1 MKRHSF
7 DAVIFD
13 LDGVITKTALVHA
26 SAWKEMFDEYLR
38 KRELEHGE
46 PFSEFTHAHDYLSY
60 VDGKPRY
67 KGVESFLE
75 SRGIKIP
82 YGTPEDAIDKET
94 ICGLGNRK
102 NMAFNKILQ
111 RDGVE
116 VYESTVVF
124 MDELR
129 KAGIPLGVASSSKN
143 CRQVLERAGLLH
155 YFDTRVDGEV
165 SAEMGLHGKPEP
177 DIFTVASDNLKAPY
191 DRVVVVE
198 DAVSGVQAG
207 KKGNFGLVIG
217 VAREDN
223 AYELKY
229 NGADI
234 VVADIEELGGIRG
247 VEEWFEEGLAKD
259 MWTLRYSNYDI
270 TREKSREALLTVGNG
285 YFGTRGA
292 LEESEANEYN
302 YPGTYMAGL
311 YNRLKTQIADRIV
324 ENEDLVNAPNWLPI
338 TFKVGEGEWFYPNKD
353 KILEIERSLNLLN
366 GVLSKKMLTQDS
378 KGNITL
384 IESTRLAS
392 MANRHRAAI
401 NYSITPQNYTGY
413 IRIKSRLS
421 VPLKNEGV
429 KRYGYLN
436 QHHTEPIEQGGND
449 SLSFVAA
456 KTTQSGVVMAVAA
469 QLAVYYNER
478 PMATNFVL
486 KQDEGWVNTYIKAEI
501 KKGET
506 YRIEKLVSICNSLS
520 GGIDD
525 PIAFVQHDAMNC
537 KSFDEMLAGSTEIWE
552 DIWRKV
558 DVKVTGDRLA
568 QKLLRLHIYHT
579 LVTTSP
585 HSTGN
590 DFGTPARGLHG
601 EEYRGRILWDELFIF
616 PFFCLHYPEIA
627 KSVLMYR
634 YKRLPQARE
643 NAKGNG
649 LKGAMFPWQSGSDGR
664 EEALMDI
671 FDPQSGE
678 WSKDYSS
685 LKRHV
690 SLAVAYNV
698 WNYYNITGDIAFMND
713 YGAELYFDICRFWSS
728 KAKPDPETGRYSIDG
743 VMGPDEYHE
752 KMPGTK
758 EAGLKDNAY
767 TNIMVVWLFK
777 RSFHIIEA
785 LDDSSRKRIF
795 KSLDISENE
804 LNKWRSQMTGM
815 NLSINGEGTLEQFRG
830 YFDLQELDWDFYKN
844 KYGDIQRLDR
854 LLKSE
859 GKLPD
864 EYKAC
869 KQADTLMAFFNIDTG
884 EVSEII
890 EKLGYSV
897 PVDYLKNNFE
907 YYFSRCS
914 HGSSLS
920 RLVHSYVA
928 SLIGLKGLSWELYLE
943 ALKSD
948 YLDIQ
953 GGTTSEGIHLGV
965 MTGTVLMALTAFA
978 GLHYRGNMLSINPNL
993 PEHWRSIDFFCSFK
1007 GTDYRIGV
1015 AKDSVVVKKVG
1026 AHGKGSKVL
1035 VGGKEFALPD
1045 DGEVIVD
1052 CHPHR

>member
-311 YNRLKTQIADRIV
+311 YNRLKTQIDDRIV

-338 TFKVGEGEWFYPNKD
+338 TFKVGEGEWFDPNKE

-366 GVLSKKMLTQDS
+366 GVLSKKMLAQDS

-392 MANRHRAAI
+392 MANKHRAAI

-436 QHHTEPIEQGGND
+436 QHHTEPMEQGGND

-456 KTTQSGVVMAVAA
+456 KTTQSGIVMAVAA

-525 PIAFVQHDAMNC
+525 PIAFVQHDAMSC
-537 KSFDEMLAGSTEIWE
+537 KSFDEMLAGSAKVWE

-590 DFGTPARGLHG
+590 DFGIPARGLHG
-601 EEYRGRILWDELFIF
+601 EEYRGHILWDELFIF

-634 YKRLPQARE
+634 YRRLSQARE

-664 EEALMDI
+664 EETLMDI

-685 LKRHV
+685 LQRHV
-690 SLAVAYNV
+690 SLAIAYNV
-698 WNYYNITGDIAFMND
+698 WNYFNITGDIDFMND
-713 YGAELYFDICRFWSS
+713 YGSELFFDICRFWSS
-728 KAKPDPETGRYSIDG
+728 IAKLDPKTNRYSIEG
-743 VMGPDEYHE
+743 VVGPDVYHQRI
-752 KMPGTK
+752 PGVT
-758 EAGLKDNAY
+758 EAGVKDNAY

-777 RSFHIIEA
+777 RAFDLMEA
-785 LDDSSRKRIF
+785 MGENRRKMVLRSISLQEEELELWRNQISR
-795 KSLDISENE
+795 
-804 LNKWRSQMTGM
+804 M
-815 NLSINGEGTLEQFRG
+815 NLSISPEGVLEQFEGFFSLKEIDWNTYR
-830 YFDLQELDWDFYKN
+830 EKLDKTN
-844 KYGDIQRLDR
+844 PLHS

-859 GKLPD
+859 GKATD
-864 EYKAC
+864 VFKVC
-869 KQADTLMAFFNIDTG
+869 KQADALMIFFNILPA
-884 EVSEII
+884 EVMQII
-890 EKLGYSV
+890 QDLGYTL
-897 PVDYLKNNFE
+897 PTDYLKNNFE
-907 YYFSRCS
+907 YYYNRCAHS
-914 HGSSLS
+914 SSLAA
-920 RLVHSYVA
+920 LTHAYVA
-928 SLIGLKGLSWELYLE
+928 ALAGMNNLSRDLYQK
-943 ALKSD
+943 ALKFD
-948 YLDIQ
+948 YNDEK
-953 GGTTSEGIHLGV
+953 GNTTAEGIHLGA
-965 MTGTVLMALTAFA
+965 MTGAVMMTLTAFA
-978 GLHYRGNMLSINPNL
+978 GLNYQGDLLSISPNL
-993 PEHWRSIDFFCSFK
+993 PKPWRSIEFSISFK
-1007 GTDYRIGV
+1007 GEEYCV
-1015 AKDSVVVKKVG
+1015 CVKKEQVKIKRMG
-1026 AHGKGSKVL
+1026 TPGESSRV
-1035 VGGKEFALPD
+1035 VINGKEFVLTAD
-1045 DGEVIVD
+1045 REIVVNIS
-1052 CHPHR
+1052 